1 MDGWGI
7 GKDGGQLHG
16 KRSEVGVSQ
25 GAASSGK
32 RPGDFQKQ
40 EGLICTNRQLPS
52 HLLYIYVSTLLNSDS
67 LGNFAKTTILCE
79 QNLVWKHLGKVSM
92 SPRWV

>member
-40 EGLICTNRQLPS
+40 EGLICANRQLPA
-52 HLLYIYVSTLLNSDS
+52 ICCT
-67 LGNFAKTTILCE
+67 
-79 QNLVWKHLGKVSM
+79 SM
-92 SPRWV
+92 